1 MNKSNIDKSLRK
13 KNKNNTTDFQKLC
26 AISKD
31 HSKRNQTLEKMIK
44 TNKESNHLLEI
55 GSNIEEPL
63 RTKFNVIFEKIVKI
77 MEKFGRIILSWRS
90 KNTKAYL

>member
-1 MNKSNIDKSLRK
+1 
-13 KNKNNTTDFQKLC
+13 
-26 AISKD
+26 
-31 HSKRNQTLEKMIK
+31 MIK

-77 MEKFGRIILSWRS
+77 MEKFGRIILSWQS